1 MHTYKWKAVCLSVIS
16 KQSTHEM
23 KYLPSGYVVKLIR
36 TFHCMLQHV
45 GAHGVEKTSAL
56 FTDHVI
62 TVHPWLDN
70 IICTCLDNNWSYGS
84 TKVTTKNFYFCTL
97 CVVIKSTSATVE
109 AMDKAKVLDK
119 VNKYSCSNTSYS
131 RTQLNNLTKKA
142 VCLQVFMLFLLR
154 WILEN
159 ETDATSL

>member
-23 KYLPSGYVVKLIR
+23 KYLPSGYVVK
-36 TFHCMLQHV
+36 
-45 GAHGVEKTSAL
+45 KTSAL

-97 CVVIKSTSATVE
+97 CVVIKSTSAIVE